1 MRRPVLSRRAWRL
14 PLQLVGLA
22 LVVLP
27 LALLTLGGWFKG
39 VGPAPAAA
47 AAPPPTPALIERGAY
62 LARAGNCQGCHTAR
76 GETPYAGGRP
86 IPTPFGTVFAPNLT
100 PDAAT
105 GLGLWTAE
113 DFWRALHQ
121 GRGRD
126 GRLLNPAFPYDNYTR
141 IRREDSDALHAY
153 LRSLPPVSRSAPPSE
168 LRFPYNTQA
177 ALALWRALFFRPG
190 VHEDAPD
197 RDAAWNRGAYLV
209 QGLGHCSACHGS
221 RNALGA
227 HGGPTDFRGGLLPGL
242 GWYAPS
248 LLDAADGGV
257 AAWSSETLKTW
268 LREGR
273 NEHGSALGPMA
284 EVVLGSTQHLSDPD
298 LDAMGRYLREL
309 PAQARPRPAA
319 PTPEPG
325 LRELGAKLYGQHCAA
340 CHGERGE
347 GVAGIYPA
355 LAGNRS
361 VTQGEGVNLLRVML
375 RGGFAP
381 ATIGNPRPFGM
392 PPFAGVLSDREIA
405 AVASHV
411 RNSWGNAAGEIR
423 TLDVL
428 RLK

>member
-1 MRRPVLSRRAWRL
+1 MSRRAWRL
-14 PLQLVGLA
+14 PVQLAGLV
-22 LVVLP
+22 LVTLP
-27 LALLTLGGWFKG
+27 LALLALGGWFERP
-39 VGPAPAAA
+39 GPASTTATASS
-47 AAPPPTPALIERGAY
+47 PPDPALLERGAY
-62 LARAGNCQGCHTAR
+62 LARAGNCMGCHTTR
-76 GETPYAGGRP
+76 GDTPYAGGRA
-86 IPTPFGTVFAPNLT
+86 IPTPFGAVFAPNLT
-100 PDAAT
+100 PDPAT

-121 GRGRD
+121 GRSRD

-141 IRREDSDALHAY
+141 VRREDSDALYAY
-153 LRSLPPVSRSAPPSE
+153 LRSLAPVERPARPGE

-177 ALALWRALFFRPG
+177 ALAVWRALFFRPG
-190 VHEDAPD
+190 SYEPDPGHDAT
-197 RDAAWNRGAYLV
+197 WNRGAYLV

-227 HGGPTDFRGGLLPGL
+227 HGGPTDFRGGLLEGL

-248 LLDAADGGV
+248 LQDRAEGSV
-257 AAWSSETLKTW
+257 ATWSPEALRTW

-284 EVVLGSTQHLSDPD
+284 EVILGSTQHLNQAD

-309 PAQARPRPAA
+309 PQQARARPPAA
-319 PTPEPG
+319 MPEPG

-340 CHGERGE
+340 CHGEHGE

-381 ATIGNPRPFGM
+381 ATAGNPRPFGM
-392 PPFAGVLSDREIA
+392 PPFSGVLSDREIA

-411 RNSWGNAAGEIR
+411 RSSWGNAAGEIR